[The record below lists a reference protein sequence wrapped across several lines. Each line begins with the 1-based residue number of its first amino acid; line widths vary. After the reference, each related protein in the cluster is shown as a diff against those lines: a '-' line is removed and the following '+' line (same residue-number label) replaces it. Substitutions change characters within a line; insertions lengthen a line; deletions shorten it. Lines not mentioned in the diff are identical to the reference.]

1 MLQVIEMKEGD
12 FKRQLTKEQEEL
24 GAVNAKVC
32 RLMEKEASLASQ
44 NTKQSTE
51 LVANEKKQQWL
62 HDELS
67 RVKNELKLRETELNF
82 VCEGSKST
90 QEKYTA
96 EIKGLRK
103 AGVEQSKIV
112 KEYQEKVLLSTCC

>member
-1 MLQVIEMKEGD
+1 MKEGD